1 MKNKLRAVEVRV
13 LWGKYLSTFLVL
25 FATLLV
31 ACFFLRLCCFLV
43 LLQLI
48 SKAVL
53 VQISV
58 PFFPVLNY
66 SGTEEGMCSIA
77 SVLKLQ
83 LLMHVRLVFY
93 KKRREQALRK
103 QIRKQRKGT
112 TT

>member
-1 MKNKLRAVEVRV
+1 MKDKQRAVEVRGLV
-13 LWGKYLSTFLVL
+13 GKTYFCISSTFCYSFSSLFFSAALLFFVL
-25 FATLLV
+25 LLLV
-31 ACFFLRLCCFLV
+31 
-43 LLQLI
+43 

-53 VQISV
+53 VQLSV

-66 SGTEEGMCSIA
+66 SGTKEGMCSIA

-112 TT
+112 DT